1 MMTMLIRRANHTD
14 MDLVLLTYKSS
25 MVVAEASGVFLPLC
39 DVYGGS
45 LEEARSGL
53 LVVGEVYCDIEGE

>member
-1 MMTMLIRRANHTD
+1 
-14 MDLVLLTYKSS
+14 
-25 MVVAEASGVFLPLC
+25 
-39 DVYGGS
+39 VYGGS